1 MAKPIHVSAFE
12 HFYNS
17 CESHLEAAI
26 AFGLFMESEH
36 KWASRQATW
45 PTEKK
50 YAAYHEIYLTPH
62 EAEGYRE
69 NARRVLLEYSNNLV
83 ESEQAQFLEAAVQQY
98 RTEAGR
104 GHSAFRKWGVVEAL
118 VGALLWT
125 MILIVVSI
133 IAVRFGIDLLEIY
146 QKAAGTHH

>member
-12 HFYNS
+12 HFYHS

-36 KWASRQATW
+36 KWANGQEVW
-45 PTEKK
+45 PTQKK
-50 YAAYHEIYLTPH
+50 YTDYHSIYLTTH
-62 EAEGYRE
+62 ETEGYKE
-69 NARRVLLEYSNNLV
+69 NARRLLLEYSNNLV
-83 ESEQAQFLEAAVQQY
+83 GSERAQFLEAAVRQY

-104 GHSAFRKWGVVEAL
+104 GHSAFRKWGVVEAII
-118 VGALLWT
+118 GALLWT
-125 MILIVVSI
+125 IILIIASI

-146 QKAAGTHH
+146 